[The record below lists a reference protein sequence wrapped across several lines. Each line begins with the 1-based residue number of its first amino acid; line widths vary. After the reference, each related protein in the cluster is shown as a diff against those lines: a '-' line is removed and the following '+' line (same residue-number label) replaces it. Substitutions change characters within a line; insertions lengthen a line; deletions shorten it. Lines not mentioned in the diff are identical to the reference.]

1 MTLKKYSTPAL
12 LILFFMASLMTYGT
26 AFGAVL
32 DQRLQNALPSA
43 AADEF
48 VPVIIQ
54 FAAPPEVESFAVRGL
69 RRGQERAAA
78 RAKLIRHLRNH
89 AEGSQQNVIRYLRQQ
104 GVTGE
109 RPLWLINALAV
120 KLTTAQVEDIASLP
134 EVESIRFD
142 EVIHLSQPAPTVA
155 PLALSSYNLDA
166 VNAPELW
173 ALGYEGAGVV
183 VGVMDSGVDVTHPAL
198 ATKWRGG
205 SNSWFD
211 PYKNTTIPYDPVY
224 PTDTE
229 GSGHGTAVTG
239 VILGEDGSG
248 TSFGVAP
255 DAKWIAAKIFDDEGN
270 ADNSRIHQA
279 FQWMLDPDNNPA
291 TDDIPHIVN
300 NSWGF
305 DGEINQCID
314 EFRLDVQRLKTAGV
328 AVVFAAGNT
337 MLAGDI
343 SPANYPESVAV
354 GSLGPSS
361 EVSFFSATGPSTCD
375 GGVYPT
381 FVAPGEDIFTSYVH
395 PMDSSVLYALY
406 SGTSFSAPHVT
417 GVMAL
422 LLNAFP
428 HASPSELETVLKTS
442 ALDLGDLGADNF
454 YGYGLVNALAA
465 YEQLNIPPVAAQLR
479 APANGVVLAG
489 SSVLFEWARGTDANG
504 DPLTE
509 TLVYAENADFLPST
523 SIDTTTA
530 ESTVILLG
538 AGLFLGAGLWSRR
551 RTGILVAL
559 LLCLV
564 AAGLLLVSC
573 GGGGGSSSGSVT
585 PTPVEI
591 VKYQVDGLAP
601 GTYFWKVVTEDSHG
615 AVSESD
621 VWTFTLQ

>member
-32 DQRLQNALPSA
+32 DQRLQNALTSA
-43 AADEF
+43 AVDEF

-120 KLTTAQVEDIASLP
+120 KLTAAQVEDIASLP
-134 EVESIRFD
+134 EVESIRYD
-142 EVIHLSQPAPTVA
+142 EVIRLSQPAPQVS
-155 PLALSSYNLDA
+155 PLAVSFDNLDA
-166 VNAPELW
+166 VAARELW
-173 ALGYEGAGVV
+173 ARGYDGRGIV
-183 VGVMDSGVDVTHPAL
+183 VGVMDSGVDINHPAL
-198 ATKWRGG
+198 KSKWRGG

-211 PYKNTTIPYDPVY
+211 PYQNTREPYDP
-224 PTDTE
+224 DL
-229 GSGHGTAVTG
+229 SGHGTAVTG
-239 VILGEDGSG
+239 VILGEDEGGSA
-248 TSFGVAP
+248 FGVAP
-255 DAKWIAAKIFDDEGN
+255 GAKWIAAKIFPDEGD
-270 ADNSRIHQA
+270 AINSKIQES
-279 FQWMLDPDNNPA
+279 FQWMLDPDGMPD
-291 TDDIPHIVN
+291 TDDAPNIVN

-305 DGEINQCID
+305 ENYAGECVLDIPQIINFHREIQIL
-314 EFRLDVQRLKTAGV
+314 RTAGIS
-328 AVVFAAGNT
+328 VVFSAGNSG
-337 MLAGDI
+337 LDGDM
-343 SPANYPESVAV
+343 SPANYPESLAV
-354 GSLGPSS
+354 GSVDSFNTISHFSAVGPSS
-361 EVSFFSATGPSTCD
+361 CAGDDLFPD
-375 GGVYPT
+375 L
-381 FVAPGEDIFTSYVH
+381 VAPGESIFTATNDPSF
-395 PMDSSVLYALY
+395 PYALY

-442 ALDLGDLGADNF
+442 ALDLGDLGDDNF

-465 YEQLNIPPVAAQLR
+465 YEQLNVPPVAAQLQS
-479 APANGVVLAG
+479 PANGAVLSGTSVV
-489 SSVLFEWARGTDANG
+489 FEWVRGTDANG

-523 SIDTTTA
+523 SIEPSSA
-530 ESTVILLG
+530 ESTGILLG
-538 AGLFLGAGLWSRR
+538 AGLFLGAGLWSKRR
-551 RTGILVAL
+551 HGAISL

-564 AAGLLLVSC
+564 AAGWLLVSC
-573 GGGGGSSSGSVT
+573 GGGGGGGSSGSVT